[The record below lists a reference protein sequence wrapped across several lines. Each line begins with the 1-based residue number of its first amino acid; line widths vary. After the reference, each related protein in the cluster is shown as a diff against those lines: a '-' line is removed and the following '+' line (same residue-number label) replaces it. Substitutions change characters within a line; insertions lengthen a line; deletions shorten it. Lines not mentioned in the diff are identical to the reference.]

1 MHNLFLTDAQIQM
14 LRPGASFQTVMQMHI
29 QSNDTWQRRQTK
41 VYRKSSRLNI
51 IALSTGVLSCQ
62 DNTKE
67 RGVAGIT

>member
-14 LRPGASFQTVMQMHI
+14 LRPGASFQTDMQMHI